1 MVLTEAAIRSGVD
14 ESWATRVKELA
25 RDQDAVILAHNY
37 QVPAIQDVAD
47 FVGDSLELSRIAAEV
62 DESTIVFC
70 GVHFMAETAKILAY
84 GKRVLIPDP
93 EAGCSLAASITPAE
107 LRSWQAEHPGAVTVM
122 YVNTTAEIKALTDYC
137 CTSANA
143 AKVIEAIPEDK
154 EILFGPDMFLGAH
167 VQRVTGR
174 ENIEVWMGEC
184 HVHAGIEP
192 DQIQTMMAEYPD
204 AELHVHPECGC
215 SSQCMYLLS
224 TGDLPA
230 DRTFILGTGGM
241 VRRTRESDAKE
252 FIVATETGM
261 LHRLRKEN
269 PIAHFIPANDH
280 AVCGY
285 MKMITPSKLMR
296 TLETGTHE
304 VTVSRSVA
312 ERARLPIE
320 RMIAIG

>member
-1 MVLTEAAIRSGVD
+1 MVLTPEALATGVD
-14 ESWATRVKELA
+14 EHWAAEVKRLA
-25 RDQDAVILAHNY
+25 RDQDAIILAHNY

-70 GVHFMAETAKILAY
+70 GVHFMAETAAILAPE
-84 GKRVLIPDP
+84 KRVLIPDP
-93 EAGCSLAASITPAE
+93 QAGCSLAASITADQ
-107 LRSWQAEHPGAVTVM
+107 LREWKDEHPGAVVVM
-122 YVNTTAEIKALTDYC
+122 YVNTSAAVKAETDFC

-143 AKVIEAIPEDK
+143 VKVVQSIPEDK

-167 VQRVTGR
+167 VERMTGR
-174 ENIEVWMGEC
+174 KMHVWMGEC

-192 DQIQTMMAEYPD
+192 DHIQKTMAEHPD

-230 DRTFILGTGGM
+230 DRTFVLGTGGM
-241 VRRTRESDAKE
+241 VRRSHESTAKE

-269 PIAHFIPANDH
+269 PGAHYIPANER

-285 MKMITPSKLMR
+285 MKQITPAKLLR
-296 TLETGTHE
+296 SLKTGQYE
-304 VTVSRSVA
+304 VTVPPEIA
-312 ERARLPIE
+312 ERARVSIE
-320 RMIAIG
+320 RMIAIA